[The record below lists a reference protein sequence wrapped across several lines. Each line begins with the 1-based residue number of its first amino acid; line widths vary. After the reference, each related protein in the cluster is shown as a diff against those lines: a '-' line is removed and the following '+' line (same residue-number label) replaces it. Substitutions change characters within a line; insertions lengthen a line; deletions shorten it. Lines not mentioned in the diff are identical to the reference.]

1 MSSKIVSAAVLAGLL
16 AAVSAPVAANAAD
29 AAAPK
34 TKAECL
40 KVKDMHWDKKTNAC
54 VKK

>member
-1 MSSKIVSAAVLAGLL
+1 MSSKIVSAAVVASVLA
-16 AAVSAPVAANAAD
+16 VMSAPVVANAED
-29 AAAPK
+29 AAPK

-40 KVKDMHWDKKTNAC
+40 KTKDMHWDKKTNAC